1 MATVQ
6 TTVRKFNSVHPKTR
20 ISRRFGKF
28 LDRTSGYSIKL
39 SRRYGATVLIDRRLT
54 HGKPESLE
62 TFISRPRT
70 LARVLPCTGRPWEV
84 KTEPLG
90 PKTFG
95 IIVYTSRGKAI
106 AAGTGRVL
114 ARGEVRYAVETL
126 YDNITNKVK
135 ITFSA
140 EGKIKTDVNGNETYE
155 GTVGV
160 KAEY

>member
-1 MATVQ
+1 MSTVK
-6 TTVRKFNSVHPKTR
+6 TTVKKFDRVHPRTR
-20 ISRRFGKF
+20 ISRSFGKF
-28 LDRTSGYSIKL
+28 LDRKSGYSIKL
-39 SRRYGATVLIDRRLT
+39 SNKFGATVLIDSRLT
-54 HGKPESLE
+54 HGKPGQLAK
-62 TFISRPRT
+62 FMSRPRT

-106 AAGTGRVL
+106 AAGTGTIL
-114 ARGEVRYAVETL
+114 ARGEVKYSVSTL
-126 YDNITNKVK
+126 YDDITNRVK

-140 EGKIKTDVNGNETYE
+140 QGKIKTDVNGNETYE